1 MIEQINRL
9 IAINL
14 QLFCISDNGQL
25 SLKDFKNNEG
35 KELSGAR
42 MLAEIMQQKELIKHS
57 ATASFTYS
65 ITEFGRSICLH
76 GGWEKHLERQNK
88 LNATIKA
95 HTIPVMKHQKKKSP
109 ILIMTLIAMV
119 LALIILY
126 GL

>member
-76 GGWEKHLERQNK
+76 GGWEKHLEKLNK
-88 LNATIKA
+88 LNSVIEEQTTPMLHQQQKVNPMTIVA
-95 HTIPVMKHQKKKSP
+95 LVIA
-109 ILIMTLIAMV
+109 ILIT
-119 LALIILY
+119 ILLC

>member
-76 GGWEKHLERQNK
+76 GGWEKHLEKLNK
-88 LNATIKA
+88 LNSAIEEQTTPMLHQQQKVNPMTIVA
-95 HTIPVMKHQKKKSP
+95 LVIA
-109 ILIMTLIAMV
+109 ILIT
-119 LALIILY
+119 ILLC

>member
-76 GGWEKHLERQNK
+76 GGWEKHLEKLNK
-88 LNATIKA
+88 LNSAIEEQTTPMLNQQQKVNPMTIVA
-95 HTIPVMKHQKKKSP
+95 LVIA
-109 ILIMTLIAMV
+109 ILIT
-119 LALIILY
+119 ILLC

>member
-14 QLFCISDNGQL
+14 QLFSISDNGQL

-76 GGWEKHLERQNK
+76 GGWEKHLEKLNK
-88 LNATIKA
+88 LNSAIEEQTTPMLHQQQKVNPMTIVA
-95 HTIPVMKHQKKKSP
+95 LVIA
-109 ILIMTLIAMV
+109 ILIT
-119 LALIILY
+119 ILLC